1 MSTTKY
7 LNASTPDDVVKL
19 DSSGRLPAVDG
30 SQLTNIS
37 GGGGSG
43 GVTVQDE
50 GSALSTTATTLNF
63 VGSGVAATGTG
74 ATKTITISGGGGGS
88 APVENLLFNPW
99 FVGASTVQAGTKGN
113 NSTIQYKN
121 EAAPGWHYIAVG
133 TGQITQ
139 DVITVSDDIKY
150 NSSSPG
156 IYNDFYGQIAN
167 NISTGPRLDSA
178 HNPGIIHITEASSNN
193 STANLNRI
201 LTFTTYLRFKDL
213 TSLLYGTPDAKSF
226 TYSFWFK
233 SQRAGTYIVECC
245 GPDNYSSSGG
255 GGYYS
260 SGGGSK
266 YYYYDQPFG
275 AVRKISKSFS
285 YTTANAWQKISV
297 TIPGIT
303 PTIDSTWNETTDS
316 EDPDDNFNDFLHGNM
331 QVNIWLNCGSK
342 YNSGSS
348 LNSNW
353 TASSTGPNDNTRCVG
368 MTANP
373 FGNQFWITRPQ
384 IESGTSASTWTY
396 NELTKYFAS
405 RSTKRLEQSNNHH
418 GVQGYMLGNTFYL
431 MLDLFNV
438 TKYLS
443 DGKEY
448 RPFDGTLLLSHP
460 KGETSSGALPYR
472 ILGNGSASN
481 ASYTNR
487 FWTIEGQRSSDMHI
501 NGALVVS
508 GTSGI
513 TLSSTGTPYYL
524 AGTNDSSKRPYFT
537 TNYFE
542 TLR

>member
-30 SQLTNIS
+30 SQLT
-37 GGGGSG
+37 G
-43 GVTVQDE
+43 
-50 GSALSTTATTLNF
+50 
-63 VGSGVAATGTG
+63 
-74 ATKTITISGGGGGS
+74 ISGGGGGS

-99 FVGASTVQAGTKGN
+99 FVGAHTLNAGAPGN
-113 NSTIQYKN
+113 NSTTKYKN
-121 EAAPGWHYIAVG
+121 EAAPGWHYIALG
-133 TGQITQ
+133 TGQIQ
-139 DVITVSDDIKY
+139 QSVISRADDIKY
-150 NSSSPG
+150 SSSSPG
-156 IYNDFYGQIAN
+156 IYNDFYGQIARN
-167 NISTGPRLDSA
+167 VGTGPRLDSS
-178 HNPGIIHITEASSNN
+178 HMPGILHITENSSNN
-193 STANLNRI
+193 TTANQNRI
-201 LTFTTYLRFKDL
+201 LTLTTYLRMKDL
-213 TSLLYGTPDAKSF
+213 TSLLYGTSNAKSF

-233 SQRAGTYIVECC
+233 SQRSGTYIVECC
-245 GPDNYSSSGG
+245 GPDNYYSGGG
-255 GGYYS
+255 GGYYYS
-260 SGGGSK
+260 SGGSGK
-266 YYYYDQPFG
+266 YYYYGQPYG

-303 PTIDSTWNETTDS
+303 PTIDSTWDETTDV
-316 EDPDDNFNDFLHGNM
+316 DDDNDSFMDFQHGNM
-331 QVNIWLNCGSK
+331 QVNIWLNCGTK

-353 TASSTGPNDNTRCVG
+353 TCSSTGPNDNTRCVG
-368 MTANP
+368 MTDNR

-384 IESGTSASTWTY
+384 IEVGTSASAWTY

-405 RSTKRLEQSNNHH
+405 RSTTYLEPSNSHH
-418 GVQGYMLGNTFYL
+418 GVHGYMVGSTFYL

-448 RPFDGTLLLSHP
+448 RPFDGTLLLGYP
-460 KGETSSGALPYR
+460 KGESSSGNLPYR

-481 ASYTNR
+481 ASFTNK
-487 FWTIEGQRSSDMHI
+487 FWTLEGQKSGDMFI
-501 NGALVVS
+501 NGALAVS

-513 TLSSTGTPYYL
+513 SLNSTGTPYYL
-524 AGTNDSSKRPYFT
+524 AGTNDSFKRPFFS
-537 TNYFE
+537 TNYYE